1 MKMSL
6 SVKNQSIESSG
17 ITKDFGE
24 ALCEYIWNGFE
35 ANATQVKI
43 SCVPNMLKGV
53 DAIIISDN
61 GDGIIF
67 DQLSETFGAFLTS
80 QKNSLSLKAKTKA
93 NKGKGRFSFSA
104 FSSIAKWDTV
114 YNDGGIL
121 RSFSITLSNSNK
133 EELEYEE
140 PIEVSGTKETGTN
153 VSFYNVYNYISPD
166 YLSLEALENCFL
178 KEFAWFLYLN
188 KHKDI
193 KIILNEHEIDY
204 SNYINESLSATI
216 SKNICGYEFEI
227 NLIIWN
233 EKIKEKFRSYY
244 FDSANVLKGSDNTSF
259 NNNTVAFNH
268 SVYIRSSF
276 FDKWDRISL
285 FDFSSQIIFEECE
298 NAREIIKELK
308 KLIQELIAKKIKLY
322 MTGKADEEVY
332 KMMSVKKTFPH
343 FPDDEYGKLRK
354 RDLVRVTK
362 ELYGLEPRIFYKLN
376 ELQERSLLAFLNL
389 LLESE
394 ERENILTVIDELVK
408 LSPDQRVQFA
418 GILKKTKLEYI
429 IDTIN
434 FVEKRYE
441 IIEILK
447 TIIYDLGKYAN
458 ERDHIQ
464 RIIEHNYWLFGEQYN
479 LASADKTMHKALEGY
494 NYLLYGAKDATEKL
508 SEEAE
513 NERRMDIFLSRCL
526 KDRDSYG
533 ALLEENIIVELKA
546 PNVILSKKVLR
557 QVEDYMDFIR
567 SRPQFNSQLR
577 RWKFIAVCKKID
589 DDVKSRYET
598 FKDRGKPGLVY
609 LTNNFE
615 IYALTWDDIFKM
627 FDLRHSFM
635 LDKLKYDRDEIV
647 KEFNE
652 KYIEEN
658 TRKKVNELTEIAIRE
673 G

>member
-1 MKMSL
+1 M
-6 SVKNQSIESSG
+6 
-17 ITKDFGE
+17 
-24 ALCEYIWNGFE
+24 
-35 ANATQVKI
+35 
-43 SCVPNMLKGV
+43 
-53 DAIIISDN
+53 
-61 GDGIIF
+61 
-67 DQLSETFGAFLTS
+67 
-80 QKNSLSLKAKTKA
+80 
-93 NKGKGRFSFSA
+93 
-104 FSSIAKWDTV
+104 
-114 YNDGGIL
+114 
-121 RSFSITLSNSNK
+121 
-133 EELEYEE
+133 
-140 PIEVSGTKETGTN
+140 
-153 VSFYNVYNYISPD
+153 
-166 YLSLEALENCFL
+166 
-178 KEFAWFLYLN
+178 
-188 KHKDI
+188 
-193 KIILNEHEIDY
+193 
-204 SNYINESLSATI
+204 
-216 SKNICGYEFEI
+216 
-227 NLIIWN
+227 
-233 EKIKEKFRSYY
+233 
-244 FDSANVLKGSDNTSF
+244 
-259 NNNTVAFNH
+259 
-268 SVYIRSSF
+268 
-276 FDKWDRISL
+276 
-285 FDFSSQIIFEECE
+285 
-298 NAREIIKELK
+298 
-308 KLIQELIAKKIKLY
+308 
-322 MTGKADEEVY
+322 
-332 KMMSVKKTFPH
+332 
-343 FPDDEYGKLRK
+343 
-354 RDLVRVTK
+354 
-362 ELYGLEPRIFYKLN
+362 
-376 ELQERSLLAFLNL
+376 NL

-394 ERENILTVIDELVK
+394 ERENLLTVIDELVK

-479 LASADKTMHKALEGY
+479 LASADKSMHKALEGY

-533 ALLEENIIVELKA
+533 TLLEENIIVELKA

-658 TRKKVNELTEIAIRE
+658 TRKTVNELTEIAIIE